1 MNFCRRDAE
10 DAEMTRVDVSNYLH
24 SASSASLRQEFFLLG
39 ALSNFVTPFNPGH
52 ILLSGLAGVLDLA
65 HDRPN

>member
-52 ILLSGLAGVLDLA
+52 ILFIRLGRSAQ
-65 HDRPN
+65 PSP